1 MTVYP
6 TARRLSPA
14 EKLSLASE
22 IFAAY
27 GRVRWW
33 MWRRTFPDAIRALRG
48 GESPADALAG
58 AKVEVA
64 TEPGTTAAHREGGAA
79 DDRLA
84 SARLGHAVRRAL
96 SPLPGDSRCL
106 MRSLVLTEMLSR
118 RGIRSSLVIGVA
130 PGAEFAAHAWVEH
143 DGVPVT
149 DDGEVFTPL
158 IEV

>member
-6 TARRLSPA
+6 TTRRLSRT

-22 IFAAY
+22 IFATY

-33 MWRRTFPDAIRALRG
+33 MWRRTFPDAVRALRG
-48 GESPADALAG
+48 GEGPVDTREAG
-58 AKVEVA
+58 KIEVA
-64 TEPGTTAAHREGGAA
+64 TEPGGTAAHQPGGPE

-84 SARLGHAVRRAL
+84 SERLGYSVRRAL

-106 MRSLVLTEMLSR
+106 MRSLVLTNMLSR
-118 RGIRSSLVIGVA
+118 RGIPSSLIIGVA
-130 PGAEFAAHAWVEH
+130 PGDEFAAHAWVEH